1 MYICVHVH
9 IKYYTYL
16 VHFSHSGVPNSV
28 PHLLLHDMCVSLL
41 LISYQY
47 PGVSQLKIVLCFTY
61 LYYRVPGIKKL
72 NNTCYV
78 LNMYTQVVRVVT
90 VKLVLY
96 VLHVC
101 TRVYTCHV
109 CSMYVMCTHTPG

>member
-1 MYICVHVH
+1 
-9 IKYYTYL
+9 
-16 VHFSHSGVPNSV
+16 
-28 PHLLLHDMCVSLL
+28 MCVSLL

-47 PGVSQLKIVLCFTY
+47 PGVSQLKIVLRFTY

-78 LNMYTQVVRVVT
+78 LNMYTPRWYVLFT

-109 CSMYVMCTHTPG
+109 CSM

>member
-1 MYICVHVH
+1 MCTCAHKILSSTTQVYRTAYHTYFYMTCV
-9 IKYYTYL
+9 Y
-16 VHFSHSGVPNSV
+16 HFFLSV
-28 PHLLLHDMCVSLL
+28 
-41 LISYQY
+41 ISIQ
-47 PGVSQLKIVLCFTY
+47 GVSQLKIVLCFTY

-109 CSMYVMCTHTPG
+109 CSM